1 MAGHGGGQ
9 CRTSGFSLAE
19 MTIAVAII
27 AIIAVVALPS
37 MTAHEPNQLD
47 LAAEEVASALR
58 LAVSESRR
66 LGASGTAT
74 YILVDGKT
82 DINKLHLYV
91 SDSTALVP
99 PTNGTSEI
107 KDPLTK
113 RIALV
118 DTSTGHVL
126 KGITLTPLFNG
137 GGQARPQLLITRNPA
152 QFKVFDGTGND
163 HGMLQP
169 NSGVQLSLGAN
180 TVTVSFNEL
189 TGLVTRP

>member
-1 MAGHGGGQ
+1 MAGPQ
-9 CRTSGFSLAE
+9 RCRLSGFSLAE
-19 MTIAVAII
+19 MTISVAII
-27 AIIAVVALPS
+27 AVIAVVALPS

-66 LGASGTAT
+66 LGATGTAT

-91 SDSTALVP
+91 S
-99 PTNGTSEI
+99 NGMAQISPSSEI
-107 KDPLTK
+107 KDPLIK
-113 RIALV
+113 MPAPV

-137 GGQARPQLLITRNPA
+137 GGQPRPQLLITQNPA

-189 TGLVTRP
+189 TGLVARP